1 MLDRYRTINDWP
13 QLSPTGFLNW
23 TSPWRTLDLLTQQL
37 SHAWDE
43 VERYGEN
50 PTGYSHAARLNDNG
64 SELELKVELP
74 GVSKDNVELSVTGDS
89 VFVRASREIEAPQ
102 GYTAHRRERSA
113 YKFEHAWKLPVPVDS
128 QKAEAQLRDGVLTVK
143 LPKSPNAQPKQIS
156 VKAG

>member
-1 MLDRYRTINDWP
+1 MLDRYRFNDWP
-13 QLSPTGFLNW
+13 QLSPAGFLNW

-37 SHAWDE
+37 SRAWDE
-43 VERYGEN
+43 VEHYGEG
-50 PTGYSHAARLNDNG
+50 PAGYGQTARLNDNG
-64 SELELKVELP
+64 GELELKVELP

-89 VFVRASREIEAPQ
+89 VFVRASRNIETPE

-128 QKAEAQLRDGVLTVK
+128 QKADAQLRDGVLTVK